1 MIQAQH
7 ALDFDDG
14 PDPAPLVLPVGVL
27 DLGLMLLAASLGGS
41 LLSVMFQVALVPL
54 R

>member
-1 MIQAQH
+1 MISVQH

-14 PDPAPLVLPVGVL
+14 PDPAPLVLPVGVM
-27 DLGLMLLAASLGGS
+27 DLGLMLFASALAGS